1 MNSFDHSSSAATY
14 KDGAVHLDEPVDW
27 PDGTQLEVIPVLH
40 TDLGELSGPVIIAGF
55 GLAGRCVADLLDQ
68 VGVTYTVIER
78 NAVTIETQRA
88 LGRTMV
94 EGDTTDRETLL
105 RAGLHTA
112 AVLALTV
119 PDEDAVL
126 EATSLARK
134 LNPDVFIIARTNYSS
149 KGMRAAQLGANEV
162 IKAELAVALQFY
174 DRLRQRLQRR
184 PDAQP
189 V

>member
-1 MNSFDHSSSAATY
+1 MTPLNQSSLGGTY
-14 KDGAVHLDEPVDW
+14 TNGAVHLDESVDW
-27 PDGTQLEVIPVLH
+27 PDGMRLEVIPVLQ
-40 TDLGELSGPVIIAGF
+40 DRFGELSGPVIIAGF

-68 VGVTYTVIER
+68 AGIAYTVIEE
-78 NAVTIETQRA
+78 NSVTIETQRA

-94 EGDTTDRETLL
+94 EGDTTDRRTLMN
-105 RAGLHTA
+105 AGIQDA
-112 AVLALTV
+112 ALLALTV

-134 LNPDVFIIARTNYSS
+134 LNPDLFIIARTNYSS

-174 DRLRQRLQRR
+174 DRLRVHLQNQQNV
-184 PDAQP
+184 QP